1 MRYLGGVKKY
11 LPAKNLKL
19 IFFYK
24 NLLWIDIVR
33 ESDE

>member
-19 IFFYK
+19 TYK

-33 ESDE
+33 ESEE